1 DSGLASPTP
10 IRLVKKAR
18 TRRGQAKS
26 QQRRATEPNSISI
39 PSPSPLSRPP
49 HCRSPPTTSFLIA
62 VTMVRVT
69 RKRTASKISSEI
81 EPSLPPVPSKSTKVQ
96 KKSPPA
102 ATPTRRTSSRKAA
115 IAQTPKSATPEA
127 PAEET
132 VEEKRV
138 RLRNNWKFAA
148 TWQFFFNF
156 SEAF

>member
-1 DSGLASPTP
+1 
-10 IRLVKKAR
+10 
-18 TRRGQAKS
+18 
-26 QQRRATEPNSISI
+26 NSISI

-156 SEAF
+156 SEAFKLKNIPIEKWEDELTGVLNEELVGKCLCSALE